1 MMHGPCGLAKPS
13 APCTVDGV
21 CNKKFPKVYV
31 AETQFANDGYP
42 LYRRKDDGRVV
53 VKGSHVLDI
62 RWVVPYNPYLCR
74 VFRCHINVEICSS
87 VKSAKY
93 LYKCVYKGHDRIQA
107 RVAPA
112 DEDPTAQDEPQR
124 YLEAATS
131 QHPKPSGGSA
141 SSVCRRCIRAC
152 RCCRSTMRTCSRC
165 YITRVRHSRAWSTAT
180 ATPLSQPGCA
190 TTASTRMTSSQSG
203 LSTVTFQLISR
214 GTRTDAFGPHARV
227 WRASVEFTT
236 SISVIRLDTSFDCFY
251 ITSLARTRTQIFA
264 QWTGSCTTRTNK
276 QPEQGGSWKQM
287 KSFDNDLALAAA
299 STCTKP
305 WTARSAT

>member
-93 LYKCVYKGHDRIQA
+93 LYKCVYNGHDRIQA

-124 YLEAATS
+124 YLDARYV
-131 QHPKPSGGSA
+131 SA
-141 SSVCRRCIRAC
+141 SEAFWRICEFSLQEMYPSVQVLQIHDENMQSVLHHEGA
-152 RCCRSTMRTCSRC
+152 SLQSLVDSNSDTTLTAWMRYNRE
-165 YITRVRHSRAWSTAT
+165 HSHDV
-180 ATPLSQPGCA
+180 
-190 TTASTRMTSSQSG
+190 
-203 LSTVTFQLISR
+203 VTK
-214 GTRTDAFGPHARV
+214 RTLYCDFPTHFTWHKDGRV
-227 WRASVEFTT
+227 WTPRKGMACVGR
-236 SISVIRLDTSFDCFY
+236 VHYVNLRD
-251 ITSLARTRTQIFA
+251 
-264 QWTGSCTTRTNK
+264 
-276 QPEQGGSWKQM
+276 
-287 KSFDNDLALAAA
+287 
-299 STCTKP
+299 
-305 WTARSAT
+305 TARYFLRLLLHHVPGAKSYADIRTVDGVVYDTYQQAARARGLLETDEEF